1 MFVSQRIGEIDEI
14 TDPHQWYYVPSKQN
28 IADDGTKLKTINY
41 STDSVWLN
49 GPEFLKKPQSTWPY
63 DDLNQ
68 IDMENCEEEIKAEFV
83 AVTIIPES
91 SVIPNI
97 QHFSKWFTFL
107 RSTALV
113 LKLVECRFKFKTLR
127 NREIFPN
134 DIF

>member
-1 MFVSQRIGEIDEI
+1 MFVSQRIGEIHEI
-14 TDPHQWYYVPSKQN
+14 TGPHQWYYVPSKQN
-28 IADDGTKLKTINY
+28 IADDVTKFKIINY